1 MLTLG
6 SWFVLGHWLGV
17 GYCPITDWHWRIK
30 DTFGEGRPPGSYI
43 QLVLEKASRRRLNG
57 ALIDQT
63 VLVGTLLIGAV
74 SLILFLVAH
83 WPAA

>member
-30 DTFGEGRPPGSYI
+30 DAFGEGRPPGSYI